1 MTKRATILKP
11 FKVVQMMVACMD
23 VSHGFE
29 TYFHG
34 YLHTLSHEYNG
45 MEYNLMS
52 LHSFIHILQWFLS
65 CVSTVHAWCKPVH
78 VRSDVT
84 FTQIAIVFCILL
96 AMGRNLLSDW
106 GKGRS

>member
-23 VSHGFE
+23 VSHRFD
-29 TYFHG
+29 TYFNG

-45 MEYNLMS
+45 MEYHLMS

-65 CVSTVHAWCKPVH
+65 CVLTVHAWCKPVH

-84 FTQIAIVFCILL
+84 FAHI
-96 AMGRNLLSDW
+96 
-106 GKGRS
+106 